1 MDYRKICS
9 ECNKPSD
16 EFNTDVFGKVICGEC
31 GVQSHC
37 FCEECDEYVP
47 TSHCSVE
54 DSVLDVNGMEIEESR
69 VICNVC
75 DENSDEN
82 TIKCDKCDKWIDEDE
97 PSWCEDD
104 KQICDGCVEDN
115 SCGWYE
121 KEKKNGVQKFT
132 KPSQDLRGEEQ
143 KLKEEM
149 YKNARYMNGGYFV
162 NFRGK
167 MFASDDLDTLFNE
180 VKKTYLK
187 GDK

>member
-1 MDYRKICS
+1 MIEREDYKMDYRKVCS
-9 ECNKPSD
+9 ECNEPSD

-54 DSVLDVNGMEIEESR
+54 DEVIELGNGKAVDETN

-75 DENSDEN
+75 DENSD
-82 TIKCDKCDKWIDEDE
+82 
-97 PSWCEDD
+97 
-104 KQICDGCVEDN
+104 EDN

-132 KPSQDLRGEEQ
+132 KPSQDHRREENSNLGIISSSPTTLGVWDIKFYKEDDEGNQ
-143 KLKEEM
+143 TLYEYNGDCSVICDMINEDELKEI
-149 YKNARYMNGGYFV
+149 K
-162 NFRGK
+162 
-167 MFASDDLDTLFNE
+167 
-180 VKKTYLK
+180 
-187 GDK
+187 